1 MNGKNIDLSNTG
13 PYATSEDAQVAR
25 ELSLTIG
32 ELRQQRAAEDVS
44 SMEFKK
50 IDDAGN
56 EEQARFEE
64 IPDYALGDTPD
75 DIFNRLYRCII
86 IKRGLKAAYEEQV
99 IPDVIVDVLADLR
112 HLADHCKVDFGECD
126 YKAYEYYKKEK
137 GA

>member
-1 MNGKNIDLSNTG
+1 MT
-13 PYATSEDAQVAR
+13 V
-25 ELSLTIG
+25 G

-50 IDDAGN
+50 IDDVGN
-56 EEQARFEE
+56 EEQTRFEE

-75 DIFNRLYRCII
+75 TLPGEGNISNRLYRCII

-126 YKAYEYYKKEK
+126 HKAYEYYKKEK